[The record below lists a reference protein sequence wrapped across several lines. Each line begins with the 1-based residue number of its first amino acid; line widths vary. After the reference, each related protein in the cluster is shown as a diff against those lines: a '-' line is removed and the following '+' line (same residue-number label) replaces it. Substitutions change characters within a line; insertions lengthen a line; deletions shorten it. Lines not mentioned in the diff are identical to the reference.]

1 MTTQL
6 PSVTVVIPFYNE
18 HWSTLLRT
26 FHSVINRSPASL
38 LLEVILVD
46 DASTLERL
54 GQDLQVTISYDE
66 IIYTNIDHRTGWT
79 AWTR

>member
-38 LLEVILVD
+38 LMEVILVD
-46 DASTLERL
+46 DASTKP
-54 GQDLQVTISYDE
+54 DLQMQLEEYIEHLPKVTLV
-66 IIYTNIDHRTGWT
+66 R
-79 AWTR
+79 